1 MNVERTIS
9 ARRVEVKPSSS
20 SPSATV
26 TATAPRVVTLHERFS
41 QLPKVEPKRAEV
53 ADLNLF
59 QEAGIRSR
67 RQATE
72 QRQSTQREIAVAAR
86 RSISTT
92 WTPSFDDDSDNNGAP
107 PRVSVGDR
115 RGRQFEFDQPREP
128 AFIIKGI
135 PSPQPSSRQQ
145 RAVMVQHHHQQQT
158 GPSRSFAPAPRGGR
172 STAARGG
179 RIVAA
184 LPPAT
189 RGNSNN
195 FNARGGRA
203 GSRGGAVVA
212 ANQRRAPVTAVGARG
227 GRGGAAVRGGG
238 GGRGGA
244 RGGKPAA
251 AAKKPASKDQ
261 LDAEMDSY
269 MLAAPES
276 AKSYL
281 DQQLEDYMH
290 AREQESS
297 ASSSSS

>member
-107 PRVSVGDR
+107 ARVSVGDR

-135 PSPQPSSRQQ
+135 PPPQPSSRQQ

-158 GPSRSFAPAPRGGR
+158 GTSRSF
-172 STAARGG
+172 
-179 RIVAA
+179 V
-184 LPPAT
+184 
-189 RGNSNN
+189 
-195 FNARGGRA
+195 
-203 GSRGGAVVA
+203 
-212 ANQRRAPVTAVGARG
+212 
-227 GRGGAAVRGGG
+227 
-238 GGRGGA
+238 
-244 RGGKPAA
+244 
-251 AAKKPASKDQ
+251 
-261 LDAEMDSY
+261 
-269 MLAAPES
+269 
-276 AKSYL
+276 
-281 DQQLEDYMH
+281 
-290 AREQESS
+290 
-297 ASSSSS
+297 

>member
-9 ARRVEVKPSSS
+9 ARRVEVKPSPSS
-20 SPSATV
+20 LSATV

-92 WTPSFDDDSDNNGAP
+92 WTPSFDDDNDNSCRA
-107 PRVSVGDR
+107 RVSVGDR

-128 AFIIKGI
+128 AFVIKGI
-135 PSPQPSSRQQ
+135 PPPQPSSKQQ
-145 RAVMVQHHHQQQT
+145 RAVMVQHQQQT
-158 GPSRSFAPAPRGGR
+158 VTTRSAPRGGR
-172 STAARGG
+172 STVTRGG
-179 RIVAA
+179 RVVAA

-189 RGNSNN
+189 RGNNNSNSQRIV
-195 FNARGGRA
+195 NARGGRA
-203 GSRGGAVVA
+203 SRGAGVA
-212 ANQRRAPVTAVGARG
+212 APGNNQRRAPVTAVGARG

-238 GGRGGA
+238 AGRGGA
-244 RGGKPAA
+244 RGGRAA
-251 AAKKPASKDQ
+251 AAKPASKDV
-261 LDAEMDSY
+261 LDAELDSY
-269 MLAAPES
+269 MLQTPES